1 MEDKMKFIK
10 KRTTDDEFNDDFV
23 DLYDPDYYPPTVDNG
38 SFEEEEE
45 PVAERATPAGGVSF
59 AGAGAP
65 VALKLVNPQGYE
77 DGPEIA
83 DYIAN
88 GSTVLLNI
96 EDLDKAVAKRLMDF
110 LFGAIHVL
118 GGSTK
123 KVTRT
128 TFVFAPSNVG
138 VSGFGGEESSE
149 G

>member
-1 MEDKMKFIK
+1 MKFIK
-10 KRTTDDEFNDDFV
+10 KRQDDFNDDLV
-23 DLYDPDYYPPTVDNG
+23 DLYDPDYYSPTVDNG

-45 PVAERATPAGGVSF
+45 PVETRANPAGGVSF

-65 VALKLVNPQGYE
+65 VALKLINPQGYE
-77 DGPEIA
+77 DGPDIA
-83 DYIAN
+83 DHIAN

-96 EDLDKAVAKRLMDF
+96 EDLDKAVARRLMDF

-138 VSGFGGEESSE
+138 VSGFEGDESSE

>member
-1 MEDKMKFIK
+1 MKFIK
-10 KRTTDDEFNDDFV
+10 KRTQDDFA
-23 DLYDPDYYPPTVDNG
+23 DDFDNYYDDTYYNGGAVEDSG
-38 SFEEEEE
+38 SFDDDDAAE
-45 PVAERATPAGGVSF
+45 PVAEEVKPAGVSF
-59 AGAGAP
+59 AGAQAP
-65 VALKLVNPQGYE
+65 VALKLVTPTGYE

-83 DYIAN
+83 DHIAN

-96 EDLDKAVAKRLMDF
+96 EELDKAVARRLMDF

-138 VSGFGGEESSE
+138 VSGFGGEDEE
-149 G
+149 

>member
-1 MEDKMKFIK
+1 MKFIK
-10 KRTTDDEFNDDFV
+10 KRQDDFNDDLV
-23 DLYDPDYYPPTVDNG
+23 DLYDPDYYSPTVDNG

-45 PVAERATPAGGVSF
+45 PVETRANPAGGVSF

-65 VALKLVNPQGYE
+65 VALKLINPQGYE
-77 DGPEIA
+77 DGPDIA
-83 DYIAN
+83 DHIAN

-96 EDLDKAVAKRLMDF
+96 EDLDKAVARRLMDF

-138 VSGFGGEESSE
+138 VSGFEGDEGSE

>member
-1 MEDKMKFIK
+1 MKFIK
-10 KRTTDDEFNDDFV
+10 KRPQDEFNDDLV
-23 DLYDPDYYPPTVDNG
+23 DLYDPDYYPPTIDNG
-38 SFEEEEE
+38 SFDDEEE
-45 PVAERATPAGGVSF
+45 PVIDRAATPAGGVSF

-65 VALKLVNPQGYE
+65 VALKLVSPKGYE

-83 DYIAN
+83 DHIAN

-96 EDLDKAVAKRLMDF
+96 EDLDKAVARRLMDF

-138 VSGFGGEESSE
+138 VTGFEGEEGSE
-149 G
+149 E